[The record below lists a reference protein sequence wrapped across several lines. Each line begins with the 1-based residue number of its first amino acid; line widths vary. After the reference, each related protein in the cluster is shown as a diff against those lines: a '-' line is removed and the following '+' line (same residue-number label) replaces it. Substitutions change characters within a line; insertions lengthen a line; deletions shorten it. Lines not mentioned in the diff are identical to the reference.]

1 MYVRYT
7 PPMQCT
13 GLLLGAI
20 LLSTTSP
27 ATSPTTMP
35 VCSIT
40 LDFDTPPD
48 PRLQA
53 RLVSIDQQLRK
64 RFDMTPEDTAVGLL
78 DLLTG
83 RVATIHPDRIEYAAS
98 VPKIGIL
105 LAWFELH
112 KDDPAALTDEV
123 RHALGLMVKQSSNEM
138 AARFSRELG
147 LKRIQEVLNHYGL
160 YDASRGGG
168 IWVGKHY
175 GKGDERYT
183 DPVGDHS
190 HAATVRQLL
199 RFYLMLEQG
208 RLVSPE
214 ASKTMRAIF
223 ESPDIEHDDIKVAKA
238 LKDRD
243 VQIIRKWGTWKDW
256 RHDSAVVRG
265 RGRHYVLVALT
276 EHPQGDAYL
285 EALAVEV
292 DDLMRGSR

>member
-1 MYVRYT
+1 
-7 PPMQCT
+7 
-13 GLLLGAI
+13 
-20 LLSTTSP
+20 
-27 ATSPTTMP
+27 MP
-35 VCSIT
+35 ISSIT
-40 LDFDTPPD
+40 LDFNTTVD
-48 PRLQA
+48 PQLQI
-53 RLVSIDQQLRK
+53 RLVAIDEQLRK
-64 RFDMTPEDTAVGLL
+64 RLEMTPEDTAVGLL
-78 DLLTG
+78 DLRTG
-83 RVATIHPDRIEYAAS
+83 RVAMIHPDRIEYAAS
-98 VPKIGIL
+98 VPKVGIL

-147 LKRIQEVLNHYGL
+147 LKRIQDVLNRYGF
-160 YDASRGGG
+160 YDASHGGG

-199 RFYLMLEQG
+199 RFYLLLEQG

-214 ASKTMRAIF
+214 ASRTMRAIF
-223 ESPDIEHDDIKVAKA
+223 ESPGIEHDDVKFVKA
-238 LKDRD
+238 LKGRD
-243 VQIIRKWGTWKDW
+243 VQLIRKWGTWKDW
-256 RHDSAVVRG
+256 RHDTAIVAG
-265 RGRHYVLVALT
+265 PGRHYVLVALT
-276 EHPQGDAYL
+276 EHPQGDAFL